1 MAKPMDIVNE
11 YIILMI
17 TIIVSTLNV
26 NICTRNLANYLKV
39 NLIKILLQLLCCSWG
54 EHFTNSGAPHD
65 FTE

>member
-11 YIILMI
+11 YIVLMI

-54 EHFTNSGAPHD
+54 EHLYKL
-65 FTE
+65 